1 MTLSEIIIKPV
12 RHPGRHLYTII
23 LVGWVIVANVTRGRN
38 NDQGGNIRFV
48 SSKTDC
54 VNAVCLVH
62 RGSTCLS
69 KAGWVVLQTQP
80 PCLENPGSHP

>member
-12 RHPGRHLYTII
+12 RHPGKHLYTII
-23 LVGWVIVANVTRGRN
+23 LVGWVIVTNVTRGRN

-54 VNAVCLVH
+54 LCKCCLFGTL
-62 RGSTCLS
+62 RICL
-69 KAGWVVLQTQP
+69 
-80 PCLENPGSHP
+80 LE